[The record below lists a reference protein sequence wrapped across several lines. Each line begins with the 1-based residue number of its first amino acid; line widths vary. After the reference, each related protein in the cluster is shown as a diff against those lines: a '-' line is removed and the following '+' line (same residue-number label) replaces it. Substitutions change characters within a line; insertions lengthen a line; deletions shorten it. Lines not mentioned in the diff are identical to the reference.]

1 MTAVDWSAVFEAE
14 ARRRKVRP
22 QPGWGSGARLD
33 PVVAR
38 SVRRFQRAPDQAIA
52 EDQRYQAKL
61 VTRLLETAA
70 PEAARSDVMS
80 QLISDVLAL
89 GYYRALRDGTRD
101 RVTTEV
107 AARVFAGLER
117 RLGYH
122 VDRLRWQRITAS
134 ARWRARAVLE
144 TGGVLVGHGRALR
157 RLGVPWLAFVTDAW
171 ARFERALADV
181 HKGPSVRPGPRVR
194 ARPRGLV

>member
-1 MTAVDWSAVFEAE
+1 MTAVEWSSVFEAE

-22 QPGWGSGARLD
+22 QPAWGSGVRLD

-38 SVRRFQRAPDQAIA
+38 SVRRFQHQPDELTA
-52 EDQRYQAKL
+52 EDRRL
-61 VTRLLETAA
+61 VAQLLETASQ
-70 PEAARSDVMS
+70 PGKSDVMS
-80 QLISDVLAL
+80 QLIADVLAL

-117 RLGYH
+117 RLGCH
-122 VDRLRWQRITAS
+122 VDRLRRQRITAS

-157 RLGVPWLAFVTDAW
+157 RLGTPWLAFVTDAW
-171 ARFERALADV
+171 AQFERALADV
-181 HKGPSVRPGPRVR
+181 HRGPSVRPGPRVR

>member
-1 MTAVDWSAVFEAE
+1 MTAVDWNAVFEAE

-22 QPGWGSGARLD
+22 QPAWGSGVRLD

-38 SVRRFQRAPDQAIA
+38 SVRRFHPLPD
-52 EDQRYQAKL
+52 EDRRL
-61 VTRLLETAA
+61 VDRLLATAG
-70 PEAARSDVMS
+70 PPGKSDVMS

-101 RVTTEV
+101 PLTTEV
-107 AARVFAGLER
+107 AARVLAGLER
-117 RLGYH
+117 RLGQH
-122 VDRLRWQRITAS
+122 VDRLRRWKIAAT
-134 ARWRARAVLE
+134 ARWRARAILE
-144 TGGVLVGHGRALR
+144 TGGVIVGHGRALR

-171 ARFERALADV
+171 ARFERALAEAR
-181 HKGPSVRPGPRVR
+181 KEPPLRPGPRVR

>member
-22 QPGWGSGARLD
+22 QPAWGSGLRLD

-38 SVRRFQRAPDQAIA
+38 SVRRFRNPPDEATA
-52 EDQRYQAKL
+52 EDQRL
-61 VTRLLETAA
+61 VARLLETAG
-70 PEAARSDVMS
+70 PPGKSDVMS

-101 RVTTEV
+101 PVTTDV

-117 RLGYH
+117 RLGFH
-122 VDRLRWQRITAS
+122 VDRLRRQRIVAS
-134 ARWRARAVLE
+134 LRWRARAILE

-157 RLGVPWLAFVTDAW
+157 RLGTPWLAFVTDAW
-171 ARFERALADV
+171 ARFERALAEV
-181 HKGPSVRPGPRVR
+181 RKGPAIRPGPRVR
-194 ARPRGLV
+194 ARPRDLV

>member
-1 MTAVDWSAVFEAE
+1 MAAVDWNAVFEAE

-22 QPGWGSGARLD
+22 QPTWGSGVPLD

-38 SVRRFQRAPDQAIA
+38 SVRRFRNPPDELTA
-52 EDQRYQAKL
+52 EDQRL
-61 VTRLLETAA
+61 VARLLETASQ
-70 PEAARSDVMS
+70 PGKGDVMS

-101 RVTTEV
+101 PVTTEV
-107 AARVFAGLER
+107 AARVLAGLER

-122 VDRLRWQRITAS
+122 VDRLRRREIAAT
-134 ARWRARAVLE
+134 ARWRARAILE

-157 RLGVPWLAFVTDAW
+157 RLGMPWLAFVIDAW

-181 HKGPSVRPGPRVR
+181 HRGPSIRPGPRVR

>member
-1 MTAVDWSAVFEAE
+1 MTAVDWSVVFEAE
-14 ARRRKVRP
+14 ERRRKIRP
-22 QPGWGSGARLD
+22 QPAWGSGVRLD

-38 SVRRFQRAPDQAIA
+38 SVRRFRPPG
-52 EDQRYQAKL
+52 EDRQL
-61 VTRLLETAA
+61 VDRLLETAG
-70 PEAARSDVMS
+70 PSRKSDVMS

-101 RVTTEV
+101 PATTEV

-117 RLGYH
+117 RLAYH
-122 VDRLRWQRITAS
+122 VDRLRRQRIAAS
-134 ARWRARAVLE
+134 AKWRARATLE

-171 ARFERALADV
+171 AQFERALAEV
-181 HKGPSVRPGPRVR
+181 RKGPSIRPGPRVR
-194 ARPRGLV
+194 ARPRDLV

>member
-22 QPGWGSGARLD
+22 QPAWGSGVRLD

-38 SVRRFQRAPDQAIA
+38 SVRRFQRQPDELTAQ
-52 EDQRYQAKL
+52 DRRL
-61 VTRLLETAA
+61 VARLLETAGQ
-70 PEAARSDVMS
+70 ARKSDVMS

-101 RVTTEV
+101 PVTVEV

-122 VDRLRWQRITAS
+122 VDRLRRQRIAAS
-134 ARWRARAVLE
+134 VKWRARAVLE

-171 ARFERALADV
+171 ARFEQALVDV
-181 HKGPSVRPGPRVR
+181 HRGPSVRPGPRVR
-194 ARPRGLV
+194 ARPRDLV

>member
-1 MTAVDWSAVFEAE
+1 MDWSAVFEAE

-22 QPGWGSGARLD
+22 QPVWGSGVRLD

-38 SVRRFQRAPDQAIA
+38 SVRRFRQAPDELTA
-52 EDQRYQAKL
+52 EDQQL
-61 VTRLLETAA
+61 VARLLETASK
-70 PEAARSDVMS
+70 PGRSDVMS

-101 RVTTEV
+101 PVTVEV

-122 VDRLRWQRITAS
+122 VDRLRRQRIAAS
-134 ARWRARAVLE
+134 VKWRAKAVLE

-157 RLGVPWLAFVTDAW
+157 RLGTPWLAFVTDAW
-171 ARFERALADV
+171 AQFERALADV
-181 HKGPSVRPGPRVR
+181 HRGPSVRPGPRVR

>member
-1 MTAVDWSAVFEAE
+1 MAAVDWSAVFEAE

-22 QPGWGSGARLD
+22 RLVWGSGVPLD

-38 SVRRFQRAPDQAIA
+38 SVRRFRHPPD
-52 EDQRYQAKL
+52 EL
-61 VTRLLETAA
+61 RLLETASQSA
-70 PEAARSDVMS
+70 KSDVMS

-89 GYYRALRDGTRD
+89 GYYSAVRDGTRD
-101 RVTTEV
+101 PVTVEV
-107 AARVFAGLER
+107 AARVFAGVER
-117 RLGYH
+117 RLSYH
-122 VDRLRWQRITAS
+122 VDRLRRQRISAS
-134 ARWRARAVLE
+134 ARWRAKAILE

-171 ARFERALADV
+171 ARFERALAEV
-181 HKGPSVRPGPRVR
+181 RRGPSIRPGPRVR